1 MKPSEC
7 LAAGMLIL
15 SAFGAASGPAG
26 AETRL
31 TDFDGQWRGIGQDR
45 DLPFETM
52 QQTICQTTNSADL
65 RRLDSV
71 TVCKGDAGLDK
82 VIQLTITL
90 SGETFSGN
98 LTQKSTLRGDDTSVS
113 VLNGSVS
120 GHKTDN
126 TAIFQVSFPGLVPN
140 AVVLLRL
147 ISPSS
152 YSMKATTLGIA
163 LMDVTFNRAITR

>member
-7 LAAGMLIL
+7 LAAGIL
-15 SAFGAASGPAG
+15 VLLASATASYPAG

-31 TDFDGQWRGIGQDR
+31 TDLDGQWSGSGQDR
-45 DLPFETM
+45 DLPFEPM
-52 QQTICQTTNSADL
+52 QQTSCQTTNTADL
-65 RRLDSV
+65 RRMSSM
-71 TVCKGDAGLDK
+71 TVCRGEAGLDK

-98 LTQKSTLRGDDTSVS
+98 LTQKTTMRGDDTSVS

-120 GHKTDN
+120 GHRIDS
-126 TAIFQVSFPGLVPN
+126 TATFQITFPGLVPN
-140 AVVLLRL
+140 ATVILRL

-152 YSMKATTLGIA
+152 YSMKATTLGSA
-163 LMDVTFNRAITR
+163 MMDVTFNKTVAR